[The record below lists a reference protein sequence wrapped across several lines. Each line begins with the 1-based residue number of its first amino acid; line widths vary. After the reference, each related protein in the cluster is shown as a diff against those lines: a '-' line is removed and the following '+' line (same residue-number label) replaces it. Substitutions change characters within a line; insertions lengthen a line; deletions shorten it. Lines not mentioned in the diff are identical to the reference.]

1 MKGER
6 AQGERVENEGR
17 QEVGPKVRMGEKKK
31 DNKKK
36 RCIGEN
42 IKIR

>member
-6 AQGERVENEGR
+6 AQGERVVNEVR

-31 DNKKK
+31 GWAKRKK
-36 RCIGEN
+36 I
-42 IKIR
+42 IRKKGV